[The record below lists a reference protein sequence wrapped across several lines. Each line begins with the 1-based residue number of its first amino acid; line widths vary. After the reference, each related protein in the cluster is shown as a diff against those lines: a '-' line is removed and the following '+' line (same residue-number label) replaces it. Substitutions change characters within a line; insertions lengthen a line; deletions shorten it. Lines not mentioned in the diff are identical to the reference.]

1 MYRSSV
7 EAIVHGA
14 SAKITTTTTLWRSF
28 FASASHHGFGLT
40 SSKCTHADNFLSH
53 QSDNTLHHL
62 SPRPAQL
69 HLSFITRFPISWTL
83 VRLWISVRNSL
94 FMEQIIR
101 DTRVGI
107 FTLTC
112 NLSHLI
118 ASTEFGSIA
127 APVLTAKY
135 EDIVVLMSISMLSHT
150 TIAQTKQENSMITT
164 MTKRRPVWNN
174 EINILISSN
183 D

>member
-1 MYRSSV
+1 M
-7 EAIVHGA
+7 
-14 SAKITTTTTLWRSF
+14 
-28 FASASHHGFGLT
+28 
-40 SSKCTHADNFLSH
+40 
-53 QSDNTLHHL
+53 
-62 SPRPAQL
+62 
-69 HLSFITRFPISWTL
+69 
-83 VRLWISVRNSL
+83 
-94 FMEQIIR
+94 
-101 DTRVGI
+101 
-107 FTLTC
+107 TC